1 MFILLITKVIERNA
15 KIKKD
20 KKIMPKDLRL
30 VFKFKTC
37 LVETISDAK
46 IQNCVRKITGRANS
60 GVTAK
65 NLINPGEWAYP
76 TDIKIF
82 LNGILL
88 SLSGKIFTPKTYI
101 NTDQINHEKI
111 AVSPDKPT
119 EVLIIV
125 LAATAPAIPSK
136 IMMRPAK

>member
-20 KKIMPKDLRL
+20 KKIMPNDLRL

-65 NLINPGEWAYP
+65 NLINPGE
-76 TDIKIF
+76 
-82 LNGILL
+82 
-88 SLSGKIFTPKTYI
+88 
-101 NTDQINHEKI
+101 
-111 AVSPDKPT
+111 
-119 EVLIIV
+119 
-125 LAATAPAIPSK
+125 
-136 IMMRPAK
+136 